1 MTEHDASGAEPASAP
16 AEEERPTYRAEIPL
30 AASEIVALEAALV
43 AYRGSFVVRPA
54 PWALAGRVEGC
65 RIGALQVRHQSA
77 KPWCEIRLN
86 AYTRRGTTPL
96 WGRGDAR

>member
-1 MTEHDASGAEPASAP
+1 VTEHDASGAKPVGAP
-16 AEEERPTYRAEIPL
+16 GEDRPRYRAEIPL

-43 AYRGSFVVRPA
+43 AYGESFVVRPS

-65 RIGALQVRHQSA
+65 RIGALQIRHQST

-86 AYTRRGTTPL
+86 PYTRLGTTPL

>member
-1 MTEHDASGAEPASAP
+1 VTDASDAEAASAP
-16 AEEERPTYRAEIPL
+16 AAVNPTYRAEVPL
-30 AASEIVALEAALV
+30 AASEIAALEAALV
-43 AYRGSFVVRPA
+43 AYRESSVVRPS

-65 RIGALQVRHQSA
+65 RIGALQIRHQST

-86 AYTRRGTTPL
+86 PYTRRGTTPL